1 MKFLSAITAIFTLT
15 LFTACAQKGKAPMT
29 TMLSELPPVIH
40 DPAKYNKL
48 TPEEERIIQFQCTE
62 RPFTGA
68 YAENHEAGVYI
79 CRRCNNPLFTS
90 DAKFESGSGWPSFDE
105 YIPGSVKEVPDKD
118 GSRTE
123 IRCANCDGHIG
134 HVFFGEGFTDKD
146 TRNCANSASL
156 NFVPASAMKQKKDTD
171 VQPIGEYIKG
181 KGLENYSKATF
192 AGGCFWCSEASFD
205 RINGVVAV
213 ISGYT
218 GGDEQYPTYEEVS
231 DHQTHHAEAVMV
243 YFDPKIVSYEK
254 LLEVF
259 FVAHNPTEL
268 NRQGPDVGEQYR
280 SAIFYHDEAQRKAAE
295 AEIQH
300 LTEVKKYPNPI
311 VTEVSPYKEF
321 WVAEGYH
328 QDYYDLNPNQ
338 PYIQHVSKP
347 KVEKV
352 EKTFPDI
359 IKKVN

>member
-1 MKFLSAITAIFTLT
+1 MMKFLSAITAIFTLT
-15 LFTACAQKGKAPMT
+15 LFTACDQKGKAPMT
-29 TMLSELPPVIH
+29 MLADLPPVIH
-40 DPAKYNKL
+40 DPAQYNKL
-48 TPEEERIIQFQCTE
+48 TPEEQRIIKFQCTE
-62 RPFTGA
+62 RPFTGE

-79 CRRCNNPLFTS
+79 CRQCNNPLFTS
-90 DAKFESGSGWPSFDE
+90 ESKFDSGSGWPSFDE
-105 YIPGSVKEVPDKD
+105 FIPGSVREKPDAD

-123 IRCANCDGHIG
+123 IVCANCGGHIG
-134 HVFFGEGFTDKD
+134 HVFMGEGFTDKN
-146 TRNCANSASL
+146 TRHCANSASL
-156 NFVPASAMKQKKDTD
+156 TFVPAKAMKKKDTD
-171 VQPIGEYIKG
+171 VQPINEYIKG

-218 GGDEQYPTYEEVS
+218 GGDEQYPTYDEVS
-231 DHQTHHAEAVMV
+231 AHQTHHAEAVMV

-280 SAIFYHDEAQRKAAE
+280 SAIFYQNEEQKKLAE
-295 AEIQH
+295 AYIQH
-300 LTEVKKYPNPI
+300 LTEIKKYSDPI

-328 QDYYDLNPNQ
+328 QDYYDLHPDQ

-352 EKTFPDI
+352 QKTFPDI